1 MKKTMSEA
9 KIQAAEYLRQA
20 EVRFWQKMHPKAKV
34 TLEKNRIIITYP
46 LPTDF
51 DAISKFLERY

>member
-1 MKKTMSEA
+1 MSEA